1 MKLFRSLVFISI
13 CFFSSL
19 SVAENFSITPVKDN
33 LYQYSNGTHHAMFV
47 VTDDGIVLT
56 DPLSFQGATW
66 LKQALKN
73 RFDKPVRY
81 VIYSHSHPDH
91 VYGGQVFAKPD
102 VTFIAHE
109 WARDDL
115 LATQANTQIPNLVFN
130 DEMTLYLGD
139 TQIDLRY
146 HGPNN
151 GKGSISINFPKQK
164 VLHVVDWIVLGRMP
178 YKTLPG
184 YDIRGMINS
193 TRDVLLMDFDLL
205 VGGHAETGDKDDVLS
220 YLRYLE
226 QLYQAVLQGMP
237 EGKSL
242 ATLQQEI
249 RLDEFKALAMY
260 EEWLPLN
267 IEGVYNDLADQSYM
281 LIRPDLPVKQ

>member
-13 CFFSSL
+13 CFFSSM
-19 SVAENFSITPVKDN
+19 SVAANFSITPVKDN
-33 LYQYSNGTHHAMFV
+33 LYRYSNGTHHAMFV
-47 VTDDGIVLT
+47 VTDDGIALT

-66 LKQALKN
+66 LKQALKS

-91 VYGGQVFAKPD
+91 VYGGQVFAEPD

-115 LATQANTQIPNLVFN
+115 LATRANTQLPNLVFN
-130 DEMTLYLGD
+130 DEITLYLGD

-193 TRDVLLMDFDLL
+193 THDVLQMDFDLL
-205 VGGHAETGDKDDVLS
+205 VGGHAETGDKGDVRS

-226 QLYQAVLQGMP
+226 QLYQAVLQGMR

-281 LIRPDLPVKQ
+281 LIRPDLPVKE

>member
-1 MKLFRSLVFISI
+1 MTLLRSLLILTAFA
-13 CFFSSL
+13 FSTVTL
-19 SVAENFSITPVKDN
+19 AEDFSISPIKDN
-33 LYQYSNGTHHAMFV
+33 LYRFSNGTHHSVFA
-47 VTDDGIVLT
+47 VTDAGIALT
-56 DPLSFQGATW
+56 DTLSYDAANW
-66 LKQALKN
+66 LKKVLKS
-73 RFDKPVRY
+73 RFNKPVRY

-91 VYGGQVFAKPD
+91 VYGGQVFNEPG

-109 WARDDL
+109 WARDDM
-115 LATQANTQIPNLVFN
+115 LATRANTQIPNLVFN

-151 GKGSISINFPKQK
+151 GKGSISINFPQQR
-164 VLHVVDWIVLGRMP
+164 VLHVVDWVVLGRMP
-178 YKTLPG
+178 YKNLPG

-193 TRDVLLMDFDLL
+193 TRDVLQMDFDLL
-205 VGGHAETGDKDDVLS
+205 VGGHAETGDKDDVRS

-226 QLYQAVLQGMP
+226 QLYQAVLQGMRQ
-237 EGKSL
+237 GKSL

-281 LIRPDLPVKQ
+281 LIRPELPVKQ

>member
-1 MKLFRSLVFISI
+1 MSLLRSSILVLFVL
-13 CFFSSL
+13 FSSH
-19 SVAENFSITPVKDN
+19 AMANNYSIRHIKGQ
-33 LYQYSNGTHHAMFV
+33 LYQFSNGTHQAMFV
-47 VTDDGIVLT
+47 VTDDGIALT
-56 DPLSFQGATW
+56 DPLSYPVASW
-66 LKQALKN
+66 LKKELQQ
-73 RFDKPVRY
+73 RFNKPVRY

-91 VYGGQVFAKPD
+91 VYGGQVFDEPG

-115 LATQANTQIPNLVFN
+115 LASRANTRIPNLVFN
-130 DEMTLYLGD
+130 DEMSLYLGD
-139 TQIDLRY
+139 TRIDLRY

-151 GKGSISINFPKQK
+151 GKGSISINFPQQR
-164 VLHVVDWIVLGRMP
+164 VLHVVDWVVLGRMP

-193 TRDVLLMDFDLL
+193 TRDVLQMDFDLL
-205 VGGHAETGDKDDVLS
+205 VGGHAKAGDKDDVRFYLS
-220 YLRYLE
+220 YLE
-226 QLYQAVLQGMP
+226 QLYQAVLQGMR

-249 RLDEFKALAMY
+249 RLDEFSALPMY
-260 EEWLPLN
+260 KEWLPLN

-281 LIRPDLPVKQ
+281 LIRPDLPIQE